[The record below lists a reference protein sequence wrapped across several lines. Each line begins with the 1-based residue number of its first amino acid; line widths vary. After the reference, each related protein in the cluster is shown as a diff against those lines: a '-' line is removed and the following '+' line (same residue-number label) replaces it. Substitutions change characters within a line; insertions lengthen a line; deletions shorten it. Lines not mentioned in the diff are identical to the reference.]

1 VTKRFR
7 QLTTAAG
14 LPPCWLHDLRHLS
27 ASLQLAAG
35 VDIAVVSKRLGHS
48 ALSFTC
54 DTYCHLIGKAG
65 RQAADKTAAL
75 VARSRTSHGLVP
87 SNCLACGHPLEVDG
101 GRGGQKPQVR

>member
-1 VTKRFR
+1 MR
-7 QLTTAAG
+7 
-14 LPPCWLHDLRHLS
+14 LHDLRHLS

-87 SNCLACGHPLEVDG
+87 SNCLACGQPLPTDNGHRDEE
-101 GRGGQKPQVR
+101 PQVK

>member
-1 VTKRFR
+1 VTVFELPQQVTKRFR

-14 LPPCWLHDLRHLS
+14 LPGCRLHDLRHLS

-35 VDIAVVSKRLGHS
+35 VNIAVVSKSLEHS

-65 RQAADKTAAL
+65 RQAADKDRGAGGPQSDQSR
-75 VARSRTSHGLVP
+75 ARP
-87 SNCLACGHPLEVDG
+87 
-101 GRGGQKPQVR
+101 